1 MLRTGSRGWV
11 LPRGAWPRQWP
22 VSGGRGARC
31 APRGPGRRWTAAV
44 PGSTCWAGGAE
55 PVQFAAVGISLLLG
69 ALGAG
74 AQVRA
79 QLIAFAG
86 SLGAHLVQH
95 LLCVGAGPSA
105 FSLGGAGRGLGAG
118 GL

>member
-1 MLRTGSRGWV
+1 
-11 LPRGAWPRQWP
+11 
-22 VSGGRGARC
+22 VSGGRGSGC
-31 APRGPGRRWTAAV
+31 APRGPGGCRTAAV
-44 PGSTCWAGGAE
+44 ARSTCWSGGAE
-55 PVQFAAVGISLLLG
+55 PVQFVAVGISLLLG

-95 LLCVGAGPSA
+95 LLCVGADPSG
-105 FSLGGAGRGLGAG
+105 FSLGGASGGLGAG
-118 GL
+118 GFLPA